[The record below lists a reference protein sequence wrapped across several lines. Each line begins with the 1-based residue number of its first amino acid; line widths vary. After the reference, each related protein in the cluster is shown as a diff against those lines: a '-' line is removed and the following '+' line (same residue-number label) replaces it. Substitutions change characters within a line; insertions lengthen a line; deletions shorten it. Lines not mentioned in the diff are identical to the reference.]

1 MSAGG
6 YGTAKSVDILN
17 RWQKPGDITDVPR
30 LDAAFASEW
39 GATSDRWLTDASFL
53 NLRQVNFSYSLPD
66 NMAEKFKMSSIRL
79 FANAENLFS
88 INARKGLNV
97 QQQFS
102 GNTSNAY
109 TPSRV
114 ITIGVNLK
122 F

>member
-1 MSAGG
+1 MSSGG
-6 YGTAKSVDILN
+6 YGASKSTDILN
-17 RWQKPGDITDVPR
+17 RWQKPGDVTDVPR
-30 LDAAFASEW
+30 LDAGFSSEW

-53 NLRQVNFSYSLPD
+53 NLRQVNLSYNLPTD
-66 NMAEKFKMSSIRL
+66 LANKLKMSSVKF

-88 INARKGLNV
+88 LNARKGFNL
-97 QQQFS
+97 QQAFS

-114 ITIGVNLK
+114 LSMGVNLK